1 MRRSRRIS
9 RKSNR
14 KSRRN
19 NTLRKT
25 RRKNTRRVSRRRNTR
40 KNTGR
45 VSRRRN
51 TRKNTGRVSRKRMI
65 RGGSPSGEG
74 DTLAKWEISHNK
86 WCETKEKK
94 WVNAQIDDEIRGQFQ
109 TIKELH
115 EWFESEYERKA
126 EIAKKKQEKIDGGP
140 ARKAAYVKAKAIQ
153 FADIS
158 KQFKTS
164 NLAGAGMHWSLDRV
178 DIPTTSFEELL
189 DAHLSY
195 AEGTKFIQMLN
206 TADPANPVVLP
217 KDWYTNLKAIIDA
230 EGGIDDLKVKLTGW
244 TAPGNA
250 LTDAEWASLPDI

>member
-1 MRRSRRIS
+1 
-9 RKSNR
+9 
-14 KSRRN
+14 
-19 NTLRKT
+19 
-25 RRKNTRRVSRRRNTR
+25 
-40 KNTGR
+40 
-45 VSRRRN
+45 
-51 TRKNTGRVSRKRMI
+51 MI

-126 EIAKKKQEKIDGGP
+126 EIAKKKREKIDGEP
-140 ARKAAYVKAKAIQ
+140 ARKAAYEKAKAIQ

-164 NLAGAGMHWSLDRV
+164 NLAGAGMHLSLDRV

-244 TAPGNA
+244 TASGNTSTDRFSTDRFS